1 MCKPIVS
8 NTLSNSNWEYFLH
21 RHLNDAQCSMPKKK
35 SALSLSLSLNLCKFK
50 KKYWL
55 NSLRTPHHVVT
66 LDKFIY
72 IYMQSLFDVNVEP
85 FCIFTNTFTESTHT
99 WNHWWFEMCATFFFY
114 LYLIRPFI
122 VYNYIFGINN
132 KFNGI
137 SYFFFVIL
145 WCLFKENN
153 RWMTKCF
160 HFKSINSYSE

>member
-1 MCKPIVS
+1 MHNVRC
-8 NTLSNSNWEYFLH
+8 
-21 RHLNDAQCSMPKKK
+21 QKKNL
-35 SALSLSLSLNLCKFK
+35 LSLSLSLNLCKFK

-55 NSLRTPHHVVT
+55 NFLRTPHHVVT

-137 SYFFFVIL
+137 SYFFLSYCDVFLRRIIVEWQNVFISNQSIHIV
-145 WCLFKENN
+145 NN
-153 RWMTKCF
+153 L
-160 HFKSINSYSE
+160 HFTHE